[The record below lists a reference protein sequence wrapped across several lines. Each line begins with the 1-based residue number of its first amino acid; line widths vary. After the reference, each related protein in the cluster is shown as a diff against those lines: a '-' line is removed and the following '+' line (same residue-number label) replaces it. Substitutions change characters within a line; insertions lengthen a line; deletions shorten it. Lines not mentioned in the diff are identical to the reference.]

1 MDAESNQDLQVLLA
15 ELGAPAAETAEPAP
29 SAPAQPGTPALTRV
43 ALFTKIAVG
52 DAP

>member
-1 MDAESNQDLQVLLA
+1 M
-15 ELGAPAAETAEPAP
+15 PAAATDLTLSAENEGGPQTDVQNRDDP
-29 SAPAQPGTPALTRV
+29 ELTRV